1 MEFTKEQTLRIYI
14 NNRQRKSIQ
23 FKYRFTTKTKW
34 WCLHCLKVIYT
45 SYKQY
50 GRTSIFCYNC
60 YTKAANHPTIAQY
73 QYIRKL
79 KNHQI
84 NMLDN
89 LKYYD
94 ETIDENFINSQII
107 NKNIKNLK

>member
-34 WCLHCLKVIYT
+34 WCLHCLKEIYV

-50 GRTSIFCYNC
+50 GVNSIFCKKCQINA
-60 YTKAANHPTIAQY
+60 KATPTIAQV
-73 QYIRKL
+73 QYVMRL
-79 KNHQI
+79 KNIQI
-84 NMLDN
+84 GIVDKLLSLDEN
-89 LKYYD
+89 
-94 ETIDENFINSQII
+94 IDENHKNNNIL
-107 NKNIKNLK
+107 NKNIRIKI